1 MTMYDLLKLNKT
13 KLPYGIRHEM
23 DEMTANDKTIDL
35 RRMTGRKIED
45 LVDTA

>member
-1 MTMYDLLKLNKT
+1 MTMYDLLKLIKK
-13 KLPYGIRHEM
+13 KLLDGIRHEI
-23 DEMTANDKTIDL
+23 DEVTVNDKTIDL